1 MGDEQGGV
9 TTDPKEARFF
19 DFDFVVEGENLGRV
33 SISINERGTLKVFYS
48 QGILED
54 SNDFVHELWYDFL
67 REMRMFAK
75 RRLLR
80 FDTRDITKSNLNK
93 NDFQYLAANGPKD
106 QNMNMSES
114 AKFEGSKK
122 TSYRV
127 LEKTKLIARHKE
139 SIENETAGARSRKN
153 NIKALYIENS
163 EGERFKYPFIHIAGA
178 KAMQRHVANGG
189 KPYDDIGNN
198 IIEMSE
204 EIMQLT
210 SFKRHIGKPD
220 GMNERVNEIAAKTN
234 GKLEMLRRT
243 VEGMCNQ
250 TYYEKWSESFVPNKG
265 DMQMDQA
272 TMEDY
277 KNAFTVSSFRE
288 DLAQYF
294 PLIHKIMHEAGEVDL
309 EEFVGEGKDSTC
321 EGCGMAESKCECP
334 TEEGIAGGAVGGA
347 IGAFATKSPRGA
359 LAGAELGSDAEDAIK
374 GAMGEGGMDPAAEQ
388 DYAQWEQALRPHGD
402 GAYAFDLVRGDETTI
417 KNILAYVKQN
427 RAVLG
432 KEVSD
437 ETGRTVKDA
446 IIDIRNKFPQLYQA
460 AQQPQ
465 GVVAQPKP
473 RSAAESIEDF
483 VEWADRV
490 EEGRL
495 EPDTLAQLKELIDGG
510 LTLDEAGRS
519 AIDALQG
526 IGIFDDELEAALEE
540 LSKVN
545 TDADPK
551 DTILAWLDKDDP
563 EAAKEFGYKGTAQP
577 ADAGEKMPTE
587 NTGGMTP
594 SVRDVAEMVYS
605 MYNKNHKKQGLGPW
619 PRGEEGVIT
628 HVTKELG
635 EEAGQMAEQ
644 LVKELSTSVHEGPDM
659 DQIPAYV
666 RKQKQQSQQTAQAAT
681 DKRNEKAG
689 AKVWSSPR
697 TNEDDSAEQMTPNW
711 AKYVLDQLY
720 NSDGEVTLTDLFDEG
735 IPGLHAMF
743 MDTAQKHG
751 LNTDDEFEDVQHE
764 LTLELEDLIKG
775 GHESDDEKLPEDST
789 FEAIMRLVN
798 YKK

>member
-243 VEGMCNQ
+243 VEGLCNQ

-347 IGAFATKSPRGA
+347 IGAFATKSPSGA
-359 LAGAELGSDAEDAIK
+359 IAGAELGSDAEDAIK
-374 GAMGEGGMDPAAEQ
+374 GAMG
-388 DYAQWEQALRPHGD
+388 
-402 GAYAFDLVRGDETTI
+402 
-417 KNILAYVKQN
+417 KSK
-427 RAVLG
+427 
-432 KEVSD
+432 
-437 ETGRTVKDA
+437 
-446 IIDIRNKFPQLYQA
+446 
-460 AQQPQ
+460 
-465 GVVAQPKP
+465 
-473 RSAAESIEDF
+473 SAAESIEDF

-495 EPDTLAQLKELIDGG
+495 EPDTLAQLQELIDGG

-545 TDADPK
+545 PDADPK

-577 ADAGEKMPTE
+577 ADAGETMPTE
-587 NTGGMTP
+587 DMEGMTP
-594 SVRDVAEMVYS
+594 SVRDIAEMVYS
-605 MYNKNHKKQGLGPW
+605 FFDKETGKFPKGKT
-619 PRGEEGVIT
+619 GVEV
-628 HVTKELG
+628 HVGKELG
-635 EEAGQMAEQ
+635 EKAATLAKQLVDHLQPDDNMAE
-644 LVKELSTSVHEGPDM
+644 EGPNM

-697 TNEDDSAEQMTPNW
+697 TNEDDSAEQMTPNL
-711 AKYVLDQLY
+711 AKYVLDQLH
-720 NSDGEVTLTDLFDEG
+720 NSEGEVTMTDLFDEG
-735 IPGLHAMF
+735 IPGLYDMF
-743 MDTAQKHG
+743 MDTAEEFG
-751 LNTDDEFEDVQHE
+751 LNTDDEFMDVEHE
-764 LTLELEDLIKG
+764 VILKLQDMVNG

>member
-243 VEGMCNQ
+243 VEGLCNQ

-347 IGAFATKSPRGA
+347 IGAFATKSPSGA
-359 LAGAELGSDAEDAIK
+359 IAGAELGSDAEDAIK
-374 GAMGEGGMDPAAEQ
+374 GAMG
-388 DYAQWEQALRPHGD
+388 
-402 GAYAFDLVRGDETTI
+402 
-417 KNILAYVKQN
+417 KSK
-427 RAVLG
+427 
-432 KEVSD
+432 
-437 ETGRTVKDA
+437 
-446 IIDIRNKFPQLYQA
+446 
-460 AQQPQ
+460 
-465 GVVAQPKP
+465 
-473 RSAAESIEDF
+473 SAAESIEDF

-495 EPDTLAQLKELIDGG
+495 EPDTLAQLQELIDGG

-545 TDADPK
+545 PDADPK

-577 ADAGEKMPTE
+577 ADAGETMPTE
-587 NTGGMTP
+587 DMEGMTP
-594 SVRDVAEMVYS
+594 SVRDIAEMVYS
-605 MYNKNHKKQGLGPW
+605 FFDKETGKFPKGKT
-619 PRGEEGVIT
+619 GVEV
-628 HVTKELG
+628 HVGKELG
-635 EEAGQMAEQ
+635 EKAATLAKQLVDHLQPDDNMAE
-644 LVKELSTSVHEGPDM
+644 EGPNM

-711 AKYVLDQLY
+711 AKYVLDQLH
-720 NSDGEVTLTDLFDEG
+720 NSEGEVTMTDLFDEG
-735 IPGLHAMF
+735 VPGLYDMF
-743 MDTAQKHG
+743 MDTAEEFG
-751 LNTDDEFEDVQHE
+751 LNTDDEFMDVEHE
-764 LTLELEDLIKG
+764 VILKLQDMVNG

>member
-1 MGDEQGGV
+1 MNSTHIISQDVFDKIRSRFQNLEMGDEQGGV

-243 VEGMCNQ
+243 VEGLCNQ

-347 IGAFATKSPRGA
+347 LGAFATKSPSGA
-359 LAGAELGSDAEDAIK
+359 MAGAELGSDAEDAIK
-374 GAMGEGGMDPAAEQ
+374 GAMG
-388 DYAQWEQALRPHGD
+388 
-402 GAYAFDLVRGDETTI
+402 
-417 KNILAYVKQN
+417 KSK
-427 RAVLG
+427 
-432 KEVSD
+432 
-437 ETGRTVKDA
+437 
-446 IIDIRNKFPQLYQA
+446 
-460 AQQPQ
+460 
-465 GVVAQPKP
+465 
-473 RSAAESIEDF
+473 SAAESIEDF

-545 TDADPK
+545 PDADPK

-577 ADAGEKMPTE
+577 AGAQEKMPTE
-587 NTGGMTP
+587 DMGGMTP

-619 PRGEEGVIT
+619 PRGEEGVVT

-635 EEAGQMAEQ
+635 DKAGEMAEQ

-697 TNEDDSAEQMTPNW
+697 TNEDDGAEQMTPNW
-711 AKYVLDQLY
+711 AKYVLDQLH
-720 NSDGEVTLTDLFDEG
+720 NSEGEVTMTDLFDEG
-735 IPGLHAMF
+735 VPGLHDMF
-743 MDTAQKHG
+743 MDTAEEFG
-751 LNTDDEFEDVQHE
+751 LNTDDEFMDVEHE
-764 LTLELEDLIKG
+764 VILKLQDMVNG
-775 GHESDDEKLPEDST
+775 GHESDNEKLPEDST

>member
-243 VEGMCNQ
+243 VEGLCNQ

-347 IGAFATKSPRGA
+347 IGAFATKSPSGA
-359 LAGAELGSDAEDAIK
+359 IAGAELGSDAEDAIK
-374 GAMGEGGMDPAAEQ
+374 GAMG
-388 DYAQWEQALRPHGD
+388 
-402 GAYAFDLVRGDETTI
+402 
-417 KNILAYVKQN
+417 KSK
-427 RAVLG
+427 
-432 KEVSD
+432 
-437 ETGRTVKDA
+437 
-446 IIDIRNKFPQLYQA
+446 
-460 AQQPQ
+460 
-465 GVVAQPKP
+465 
-473 RSAAESIEDF
+473 SAAESIEDF

-495 EPDTLAQLKELIDGG
+495 EPDTLAQLQELIDGG

-545 TDADPK
+545 PDADPK

-577 ADAGEKMPTE
+577 ADAGETMPTE
-587 NTGGMTP
+587 DMEGMTP
-594 SVRDVAEMVYS
+594 SVRDIAEMVYS
-605 MYNKNHKKQGLGPW
+605 FFDKETGKFPKGKT
-619 PRGEEGVIT
+619 GVEV
-628 HVTKELG
+628 HVGKELG
-635 EEAGQMAEQ
+635 EKAATLAKQLVDHLQPDDNMAE
-644 LVKELSTSVHEGPDM
+644 EGPNM

-697 TNEDDSAEQMTPNW
+697 TNEDDSAEQMTPNS
-711 AKYVLDQLY
+711 AKYVLDQLH
-720 NSDGEVTLTDLFDEG
+720 NSEGEVTMTDLFDEG
-735 IPGLHAMF
+735 IPGLYDMF
-743 MDTAQKHG
+743 MDTAEEFG
-751 LNTDDEFEDVQHE
+751 LNTDDEFMDVEHE
-764 LTLELEDLIKG
+764 VILKLQDMVNG

>member
-243 VEGMCNQ
+243 VEGLCNQ

-347 IGAFATKSPRGA
+347 IGAFATKSPSGA
-359 LAGAELGSDAEDAIK
+359 IAGAELGSDAEDAIK
-374 GAMGEGGMDPAAEQ
+374 GAMG
-388 DYAQWEQALRPHGD
+388 
-402 GAYAFDLVRGDETTI
+402 
-417 KNILAYVKQN
+417 KSK
-427 RAVLG
+427 
-432 KEVSD
+432 
-437 ETGRTVKDA
+437 
-446 IIDIRNKFPQLYQA
+446 
-460 AQQPQ
+460 
-465 GVVAQPKP
+465 
-473 RSAAESIEDF
+473 SAAESIEDF

-495 EPDTLAQLKELIDGG
+495 EPDTLAQLQELIDGG

-545 TDADPK
+545 PDADPK

-577 ADAGEKMPTE
+577 ADAGETMPTE
-587 NTGGMTP
+587 DMEGMTP
-594 SVRDVAEMVYS
+594 SVRDIAEMVYS
-605 MYNKNHKKQGLGPW
+605 FFDKETGKFPKGKT
-619 PRGEEGVIT
+619 GVEV
-628 HVTKELG
+628 HVGKELG
-635 EEAGQMAEQ
+635 EKAATLAKQLVDHLQPDDNMAE
-644 LVKELSTSVHEGPDM
+644 EGPNM

-711 AKYVLDQLY
+711 AKYVLDQLH
-720 NSDGEVTLTDLFDEG
+720 NSEGEVTMTDLFDEG
-735 IPGLHAMF
+735 IPGLYDMF
-743 MDTAQKHG
+743 MDTAEEFG
-751 LNTDDEFEDVQHE
+751 LNTDDEFMDVEHE
-764 LTLELEDLIKG
+764 VILKLQDMVNG

>member
-243 VEGMCNQ
+243 VEGLCNQ

-288 DLAQYF
+288 DLAQSF
-294 PLIHKIMHEAGEVDL
+294 PLIHQIMHEAGEVDL

-347 IGAFATKSPRGA
+347 IGAFATKSPSGA
-359 LAGAELGSDAEDAIK
+359 IAGAELGSDAEDAIK
-374 GAMGEGGMDPAAEQ
+374 GAMG
-388 DYAQWEQALRPHGD
+388 
-402 GAYAFDLVRGDETTI
+402 
-417 KNILAYVKQN
+417 KSK
-427 RAVLG
+427 
-432 KEVSD
+432 
-437 ETGRTVKDA
+437 
-446 IIDIRNKFPQLYQA
+446 
-460 AQQPQ
+460 
-465 GVVAQPKP
+465 
-473 RSAAESIEDF
+473 SAAESIEDF

-495 EPDTLAQLKELIDGG
+495 EPDTLAQLQELIDGG

-545 TDADPK
+545 PDADPK

-577 ADAGEKMPTE
+577 ADAGETMPTE
-587 NTGGMTP
+587 DMEGMTP
-594 SVRDVAEMVYS
+594 SVRDIAEMVYS
-605 MYNKNHKKQGLGPW
+605 FFDKETGKFPKGKT
-619 PRGEEGVIT
+619 GVEV
-628 HVTKELG
+628 HVGKELG
-635 EEAGQMAEQ
+635 EKAATLAKQLVDHLQPDDNMAE
-644 LVKELSTSVHEGPDM
+644 EGPNM

-711 AKYVLDQLY
+711 AKYVLDQLH
-720 NSDGEVTLTDLFDEG
+720 NSEGEVTMTDLFDEG
-735 IPGLHAMF
+735 IPGLYDMF
-743 MDTAQKHG
+743 MDTAEEFG
-751 LNTDDEFEDVQHE
+751 LNTDDEFMDVEHE
-764 LTLELEDLIKG
+764 VILKLQDMVNG

>member
-243 VEGMCNQ
+243 VEGLCNQ

-347 IGAFATKSPRGA
+347 LGAFATKSPSGA
-359 LAGAELGSDAEDAIK
+359 MAGAELGSDAEDAIK
-374 GAMGEGGMDPAAEQ
+374 GAMG
-388 DYAQWEQALRPHGD
+388 
-402 GAYAFDLVRGDETTI
+402 
-417 KNILAYVKQN
+417 KSK
-427 RAVLG
+427 
-432 KEVSD
+432 
-437 ETGRTVKDA
+437 
-446 IIDIRNKFPQLYQA
+446 
-460 AQQPQ
+460 
-465 GVVAQPKP
+465 
-473 RSAAESIEDF
+473 SAAESIEDF

-545 TDADPK
+545 PDADPK

-577 ADAGEKMPTE
+577 AGAQEKMPTE
-587 NTGGMTP
+587 DMGGMTP

-619 PRGEEGVIT
+619 PRGEEGVVT

-635 EEAGQMAEQ
+635 DKAGEMAEQ

-697 TNEDDSAEQMTPNW
+697 TNEDDGAEQMTPNW
-711 AKYVLDQLY
+711 AKYVLDQLH
-720 NSDGEVTLTDLFDEG
+720 NSEGEVTMTDLFDEG
-735 IPGLHAMF
+735 VPGLHDMF
-743 MDTAQKHG
+743 MDTAEEFG
-751 LNTDDEFEDVQHE
+751 LNTDDEFMDVEHE
-764 LTLELEDLIKG
+764 VILKLQDMVNG
-775 GHESDDEKLPEDST
+775 GHESDNEKLPEDST

>member
-1 MGDEQGGV
+1 MNSTHIISQDVFDKIRSRFQNLEMGDEQGGV

-139 SIENETAGARSRKN
+139 SIESEAAGARSRKN

-198 IIEMSE
+198 IVEMSE

-243 VEGMCNQ
+243 VEGLCNQ

-265 DMQMDQA
+265 DVQMDQA

-277 KNAFTVSSFRE
+277 KSAFTVSSFRE

-294 PLIHKIMHEAGEVDL
+294 PLIHKIMHETGEVDL
-309 EEFVGEGKDSTC
+309 EEYVGEGKESTC

-334 TEEGIAGGAVGGA
+334 TEEGVAGGVLGGVAGA
-347 IGAFATKSPRGA
+347 IATKSPSGA
-359 LAGAELGSDAEDAIK
+359 LTGAELGSDAED
-374 GAMGEGGMDPAAEQ
+374 
-388 DYAQWEQALRPHGD
+388 
-402 GAYAFDLVRGDETTI
+402 TI
-417 KNILAYVKQN
+417 KSIM
-427 RAVLG
+427 G
-432 KEVSD
+432 KS
-437 ETGRTVKDA
+437 K
-446 IIDIRNKFPQLYQA
+446 
-460 AQQPQ
+460 
-465 GVVAQPKP
+465 
-473 RSAAESIEDF
+473 SAAESIEDF

-526 IGIFDDELEAALEE
+526 IGIYDDELEAALEE

-545 TDADPK
+545 PDADPK

-577 ADAGEKMPTE
+577 ADAEEKMPTE
-587 NTGGMTP
+587 DMGGMTP
-594 SVRDVAEMVYS
+594 SVRDIAEMVYS
-605 MYNKNHKKQGLGPW
+605 FYDKETGKFPK
-619 PRGEEGVIT
+619 GETGVVT
-628 HVTKELG
+628 HIKKELG
-635 EEAGQMAEQ
+635 DEAGVLAEK
-644 LVKELSTSVHEGPDM
+644 LVTHLSGQHEVEEGPDM

-681 DKRNEKAG
+681 DKRNDKAG

-697 TNEDDSAEQMTPNW
+697 TNEDDSAEQMTPNS
-711 AKYVLDQLY
+711 AKYVLDQLH
-720 NSDGEVTLTDLFDEG
+720 NSEGEVTMTDLFDEG
-735 IPGLHAMF
+735 IPGLYDMF
-743 MDTAQKHG
+743 MDTAEEFG
-751 LNTDDEFEDVQHE
+751 LNTDDEFMDVEHE
-764 LTLELEDLIKG
+764 VILKLQDIVKG

>member
-1 MGDEQGGV
+1 MNSTHIISQDVFDKIRSRFQNLEMGDEQGGV

-243 VEGMCNQ
+243 VEGLCNQ

-347 IGAFATKSPRGA
+347 IGAFATKSPSGA
-359 LAGAELGSDAEDAIK
+359 IAGAELGSDAEDAIK
-374 GAMGEGGMDPAAEQ
+374 GAMG
-388 DYAQWEQALRPHGD
+388 
-402 GAYAFDLVRGDETTI
+402 
-417 KNILAYVKQN
+417 KSK
-427 RAVLG
+427 
-432 KEVSD
+432 
-437 ETGRTVKDA
+437 
-446 IIDIRNKFPQLYQA
+446 
-460 AQQPQ
+460 
-465 GVVAQPKP
+465 
-473 RSAAESIEDF
+473 SAAESIEDF

-495 EPDTLAQLKELIDGG
+495 EPDTLAQLQELIDGG

-545 TDADPK
+545 PDADPK

-577 ADAGEKMPTE
+577 ADAGETMPTE
-587 NTGGMTP
+587 DMEGMTP
-594 SVRDVAEMVYS
+594 SVRDIAEMVYS
-605 MYNKNHKKQGLGPW
+605 FFDKETGKFPKGKT
-619 PRGEEGVIT
+619 GVEV
-628 HVTKELG
+628 HVGKELG
-635 EEAGQMAEQ
+635 EKAATLAKQLVDHLQPDDNMAE
-644 LVKELSTSVHEGPDM
+644 EGPNM

-711 AKYVLDQLY
+711 AKYVLDQLH
-720 NSDGEVTLTDLFDEG
+720 NSEGEVTMTDLFDEG
-735 IPGLHAMF
+735 IPGLYDMF
-743 MDTAQKHG
+743 MDTAEEFG
-751 LNTDDEFEDVQHE
+751 LNTDDEFMDVEHE
-764 LTLELEDLIKG
+764 VILKLQDMVNG

>member
-243 VEGMCNQ
+243 VEGLCNQ

-347 IGAFATKSPRGA
+347 IGAFATKSPSGA
-359 LAGAELGSDAEDAIK
+359 IAGAELGSDAEDAIK
-374 GAMGEGGMDPAAEQ
+374 GAMG
-388 DYAQWEQALRPHGD
+388 
-402 GAYAFDLVRGDETTI
+402 
-417 KNILAYVKQN
+417 KSK
-427 RAVLG
+427 
-432 KEVSD
+432 
-437 ETGRTVKDA
+437 
-446 IIDIRNKFPQLYQA
+446 
-460 AQQPQ
+460 
-465 GVVAQPKP
+465 
-473 RSAAESIEDF
+473 SAAESIEDF

-495 EPDTLAQLKELIDGG
+495 EPDTLAQLQELIDGG

-545 TDADPK
+545 PDADPK

-577 ADAGEKMPTE
+577 ADAGETMPTE
-587 NTGGMTP
+587 DMEGMTP
-594 SVRDVAEMVYS
+594 SVRDIAEMVYS
-605 MYNKNHKKQGLGPW
+605 FFDKETGKFPKGKT
-619 PRGEEGVIT
+619 GVEV
-628 HVTKELG
+628 HVGKELG
-635 EEAGQMAEQ
+635 EKAATLAKQLVDHLQPDDNMAE
-644 LVKELSTSVHEGPDM
+644 EGPNM

-697 TNEDDSAEQMTPNW
+697 TNEDDGAEQMTPNW
-711 AKYVLDQLY
+711 AKYVLDQLH
-720 NSDGEVTLTDLFDEG
+720 NSEGEVTMTDLFDEG
-735 IPGLHAMF
+735 VPGLHDMF
-743 MDTAQKHG
+743 MDTAEEFG
-751 LNTDDEFEDVQHE
+751 LNTDDEFMDVEHE
-764 LTLELEDLIKG
+764 VILKLQDMVNG